1 MKKYTIFFIKEQSQ
15 IPSNL
20 YTDRNPSSS
29 IIKEKYTV
37 PLIKESNSLDRNKD
51 IYPYNELSSNS
62 EIDYKRIQE
71 KSSINN
77 ILGPYLSTENPISS
91 LVNENNRRIY
101 GNNSISDMFIDKTSA
116 DKQMFQS
123 QDPNANL
130 DLVKKQKEYLKEAE
144 RIKKLITNPNNSEID
159 KNKEL
164 IMFQNNLENK
174 NYKGGRQN
182 IPIKNQSRYEW
193 EEKRVE
199 ELRSITTKSSD
210 ECQEYMRLKDR
221 INSRNHR
228 LRLLQKQNSVSSL
241 VQETL
246 NNTNKEYLDKIS
258 EKQVVNT
265 PLANNM
271 LSQVSDKQVVNTLKS
286 ILPINLDNYEES
298 STGSQE
304 DLQEKQ
310 AKSKVKPRKSKFQE
324 YAWEESRVRELES
337 IPRRCRTSE
346 QSKEL
351 NQLNRRA
358 YSRERFRRNK
368 S

>member
-1 MKKYTIFFIKEQSQ
+1 MNIFDNIIVTIFFYINLSEYLELYMKKYTIFFIKEQSQ

-182 IPIKNQSRYEW
+182 IPIKNQSRYE
-193 EEKRVE
+193 
-199 ELRSITTKSSD
+199 
-210 ECQEYMRLKDR
+210 
-221 INSRNHR
+221 
-228 LRLLQKQNSVSSL
+228 
-241 VQETL
+241 
-246 NNTNKEYLDKIS
+246 
-258 EKQVVNT
+258 
-265 PLANNM
+265 
-271 LSQVSDKQVVNTLKS
+271 
-286 ILPINLDNYEES
+286 
-298 STGSQE
+298 
-304 DLQEKQ
+304 
-310 AKSKVKPRKSKFQE
+310 
-324 YAWEESRVRELES
+324 
-337 IPRRCRTSE
+337 
-346 QSKEL
+346 
-351 NQLNRRA
+351 
-358 YSRERFRRNK
+358 
-368 S
+368 